1 MVYENGLRLK
11 DSVYNV
17 LKWVALIVLP
27 ALSVFYSALANIW
40 GLPYGTQIPL
50 TIDAIDVLIGSLIGI
65 SHLAIKKGDSD
76 NDSK

>member
-1 MVYENGLRLK
+1 MKLPNKLY
-11 DSVYNV
+11 DV

-65 SHLAIKKGDSD
+65 SHLAIKKGDND
-76 NDSK
+76 NETN

>member
-1 MVYENGLRLK
+1 MVYDNGFKLK

-76 NDSK
+76 NETN

>member
-1 MVYENGLRLK
+1 MLILPNKLY
-11 DSVYNV
+11 DV

>member
-1 MVYENGLRLK
+1 MKLPNKLY
-11 DSVYNV
+11 DV

-65 SHLAIKKGDSD
+65 SHLAIKKGDYD
-76 NDSK
+76 NETK